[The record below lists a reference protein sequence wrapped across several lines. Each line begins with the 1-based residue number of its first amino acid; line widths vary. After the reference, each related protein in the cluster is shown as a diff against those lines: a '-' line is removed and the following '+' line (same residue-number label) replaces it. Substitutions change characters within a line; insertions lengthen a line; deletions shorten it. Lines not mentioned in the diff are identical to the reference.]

1 MSVAVA
7 NPEDLTLKRYIVY
20 SLILHGLLT
29 ASVVISIVFHL
40 QGNNWGSVG
49 SGSEGDVK
57 VSLVSGRAGI
67 PMPPPPEITES
78 RTFDPTDSL
87 YKTLPQPKPPE
98 PPKPEVKIPDFKN
111 EKRPKQIEHRS
122 RTFENPTPVPDNAA
136 PSNGG
141 RMTPPTGYQQT
152 TGAAS
157 NGVQMSGPTGGDFAG
172 RYPAY
177 VEAIRRRI
185 SQNWIQSSI
194 DPAARASRTIHATA
208 TFTINRDGSVRDIHI
223 TLTSGNS
230 SFDTSSL
237 RALYDSNPMPPLPA
251 DYSGSYVSV
260 TFDFLPPGTH

>member
-7 NPEDLTLKRYIVY
+7 NPDDLTLKRYIVY

-29 ASVVISIVFHL
+29 GGVIVSMIFHL

-49 SGSEGDVK
+49 SGGEGDVK

-78 RTFDPTDSL
+78 KTFDPTDSL

-98 PPKPEVKIPDFKN
+98 PPKPETKIPEFKN

-122 RTFENPTPVPDNAA
+122 RTFDNPTPVPDNVA
-136 PSNGG
+136 PQYGG

-152 TGAAS
+152 NGAAS

-185 SQNWIQSSI
+185 SQNWVQSSI

-208 TFTINRDGSVRDIHI
+208 TFTINKDGSVRDIRI
-223 TLTSGNS
+223 TSTSGNS
-230 SFDTSSL
+230 SFDTSGL

>member
-7 NPEDLTLKRYIVY
+7 NPDDFTLRRYIVY

-29 ASVVISIVFHL
+29 AGAIVSMVFHL

-78 RTFDPTDSL
+78 KTFDPTDSL

-98 PPKPEVKIPDFKN
+98 PPKPEVKIPKFTK
-111 EKRPKQIEHRS
+111 EKPLPPSPKS
-122 RTFENPTPVPDNAA
+122 RVMENKTPVPDNAA

-141 RMTPPTGYQQT
+141 RPNIPTGYQQT
-152 TGAAS
+152 TGTAS

-185 SQNWIQSSI
+185 SQNWVQSSI
-194 DPAARASRTIHATA
+194 DPAARASRTIRATA
-208 TFTINRDGSVRDIHI
+208 TFTINKDGSVRDIRI

-230 SFDTSSL
+230 SFDTSGL

-251 DYSGSYVSV
+251 DYSGSYVTV

>member
-7 NPEDLTLKRYIVY
+7 NPDDLSLRRYIVQ
-20 SLILHGLLT
+20 SLILHGLFT
-29 ASVVISIVFHL
+29 VAVIISIVFHL
-40 QGNNWGSVG
+40 QGQGWGSVG
-49 SGSEGDVK
+49 GGSEGEVK

-67 PMPPPPEITES
+67 PMP
-78 RTFDPTDSL
+78 
-87 YKTLPQPKPPE
+87 QPPE
-98 PPKPEVKIPDFKN
+98 PPKPEIKIPKFTK
-111 EKRPKQIEHRS
+111 EKPLPPSPKS
-122 RTFENPTPVPDNAA
+122 RAFENKTPVPDNAA

-152 TGAAS
+152 TGYAS
-157 NGVQMSGPTGGDFAG
+157 NGVQMQGPTGGDFAG

-208 TFTINRDGSVRDIHI
+208 TFTINRDGSVRDIRI
-223 TLTSGNS
+223 TLSSGNS

>member
-7 NPEDLTLKRYIVY
+7 NPDDLNLRRYIVY
-20 SLILHGLLT
+20 SLILHGLVT
-29 ASVVISIVFHL
+29 VAVIISIVFHL
-40 QGNNWGSVG
+40 QGNAWGSVG
-49 SGSEGDVK
+49 SGSEGEVK

-67 PMPPPPEITES
+67 PMPPPPELTES
-78 RTFDPTDSL
+78 KTFDPTDSL
-87 YKTLPQPKPPE
+87 YKSLPQPKPPE
-98 PPKPEVKIPDFKN
+98 PPKPEIKIPKFTK
-111 EKRPKQIEHRS
+111 EKPLPPSPKS
-122 RTFENPTPVPDNAA
+122 RAFENKTPVPDNAA

-152 TGAAS
+152 TGYAS
-157 NGVQMSGPTGGDFAG
+157 NGVQMQGPTGGDFAG

-208 TFTINRDGSVRDIHI
+208 TFTINRDGSVRDIRI